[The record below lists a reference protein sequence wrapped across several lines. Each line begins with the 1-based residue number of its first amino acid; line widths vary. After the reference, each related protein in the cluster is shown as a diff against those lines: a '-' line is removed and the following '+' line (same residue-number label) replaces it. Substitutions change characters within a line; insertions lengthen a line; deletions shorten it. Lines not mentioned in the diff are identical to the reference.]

1 VKSARDE
8 RIYRMD
14 EAKFLERIE
23 EALRAKPGSV
33 TKPDRLQDL
42 EGWDSIGALAVIAT
56 VDEFYGLT
64 VDAGALMSCQT
75 VGDLA
80 DLVKKAA

>member
-1 VKSARDE
+1 
-8 RIYRMD
+8 MD

-33 TKPDRLQDL
+33 AMSDRLHDL
-42 EGWDSIGALAVIAT
+42 EGWDSIGALAVIAA

-64 VDAGALMSCQT
+64 LDAGALMSCQT
-75 VGDLA
+75 VSDLA
-80 DLVKKAA
+80 RLVERGPQ